1 MKAVL
6 TTPINIEKVTA
17 VAEMAWL
24 ERRPEL
30 GLVCRAARH
39 GGGLTAAAVQSVLP
53 GLGDAG
59 ARNVVGWCVT
69 LGLCDSQGGLTRLG
83 EDAAE
88 SDQAP
93 VPEQGVYRLW
103 LVDHPLTGRRILHV
117 ERQGAGQDRQRFD
130 DIQPLPIHPDSAVTF
145 QSVVDGR
152 QRFIFRTFPGNHAQP
167 GCVRESSG
175 SKCQMRWVL
184 DFEQESTSWQLE
196 GDLDS
201 GSRGALQPSEHKAE
215 QVDIDLWGELESWAH
230 GPLDPHGRWHAAER
244 RLAVPLEALKETEQD
259 SFRKTL
265 KLQHVDVRGKGH
277 WQNLTLSDVSI
288 GPQSTRDA
296 ERWALSRLKR
306 DLRKKPGYRSR
317 AELRER
323 YAMLGEGTPLE
334 PFAPTLPDHAALLGE
349 LRDDPGMFWSLAA
362 PVDLAPHP
370 VPREELQ
377 PLRIGVAE
385 AAIATYGNTVRM
397 PYRSG
402 WAMQELMDRLLVGNR
417 PQRVLLCDRYVR
429 GKDNLTMLQLLVE
442 SVRGRYPDIR
452 IDVWT
457 DEAEADFRQIQSIT
471 GRPPRTYHEI
481 FGRARQGQPHDR
493 FLLVA
498 PDSGPGFGW
507 QMSNSPLH
515 ARTDSADAS
524 PTTCLRWKELLA
536 YRLAAEQ
543 LQEQFKH
550 WLAGGGQ

>member
-59 ARNVVGWCVT
+59 ARNVVSWCVT

-88 SDQAP
+88 NDQAP

-103 LVDHPLTGRRILHV
+103 LVEHPLMGRRILHV
-117 ERQGAGQDRQRFD
+117 ERQGAEQDRLRFD

-152 QRFIFRTFPGNHAQP
+152 QHFIFRKFPSNHAQP
-167 GCVRESSG
+167 GCVRESSR
-175 SKCQMRWVL
+175 SECQMRWVL
-184 DFEQESTSWQLE
+184 DFDQESTSWQLE
-196 GDLDS
+196 GHLDS
-201 GSRGALQPSEHKAE
+201 GSRGSQESEHKAE
-215 QVDIDLWGELESWAH
+215 QVDIDLWAELESWAH
-230 GPLDPHGRWHAAER
+230 GPLDPHGKWQAAER
-244 RLAVPLEALKETEQD
+244 RLAVPFEALVEAEQD

-265 KLQHVDVRGKGH
+265 KLQHVDVRGKGR
-277 WQNLTLSDVSI
+277 WQNLMLSDVSI
-288 GPQSTRDA
+288 GPQNASDA

-306 DLRKKPGYRSR
+306 TLLKKPGYRSR

-334 PFAPTLPDHAALLGE
+334 PFAPALPDHAALLGE
-349 LRDDPGMFWSLAA
+349 LKDDPGMFWSLAA
-362 PVDLAPHP
+362 PVDLAPHR

-377 PLRIGVAE
+377 SLRIGVAE
-385 AAIATYGNTVRM
+385 AAVATSCNAVHM

-402 WAMQELMDRLLVGNR
+402 WTMQDLVDRLLAGNR

-429 GKDNLTMLQLLVE
+429 GKDNLTMLRLLVE
-442 SVRGRYPDIR
+442 SLRGCHPNIR

-457 DEAEADFRQIQSIT
+457 DEAEADFQQIQSIT
-471 GRPPRTYHEI
+471 GRLPRAYHEV
-481 FGRARQGQPHDR
+481 FGRSRQCQPHDR

-507 QMSNSPLH
+507 HMSNSPLH
-515 ARTDSADAS
+515 ARTNSADAS
-524 PTTCLRWKELLA
+524 PATCLRWKELLA
-536 YRLAAEQ
+536 YRLLAEQ
-543 LQEQFKH
+543 LQEQLKH
-550 WLAGGGQ
+550 WLVGGGQ